1 MNEQTGMG
9 NTILKFK
16 CCVGRTFE
24 NSHLQM
30 VFEKTLERMVN
41 AIVPTVAAECHKLLA
56 DFDKSLA
63 TSFAE
68 LREELERKQKGEGK

>member
-1 MNEQTGMG
+1 MNEQNGTE

-24 NSHLQM
+24 NPYLQM
-30 VFEKTLERMVN
+30 MFEKTLEQMVN

-56 DFDKSLA
+56 DFDKALLK
-63 TSFAE
+63 SFAE
-68 LREELERKQKGEGK
+68 RREELERKQKGDGR